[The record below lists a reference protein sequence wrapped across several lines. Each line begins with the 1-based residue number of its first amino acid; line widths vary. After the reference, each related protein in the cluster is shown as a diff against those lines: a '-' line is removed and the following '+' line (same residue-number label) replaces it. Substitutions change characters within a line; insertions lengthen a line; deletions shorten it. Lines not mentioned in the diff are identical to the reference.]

1 MTSKIDIMIF
11 NPVSALIFN
20 MCQPYV
26 VTPQEE
32 LDDAQKKKGIEASWA
47 GGKDGIQV
55 LLKLLP

>member
-20 MCQPYV
+20 LCQPYV

-32 LDDAQKKKGIEASWA
+32 LDDAQQKKGIEASWA
-47 GGKDGIQV
+47 GGKDGI
-55 LLKLLP
+55 